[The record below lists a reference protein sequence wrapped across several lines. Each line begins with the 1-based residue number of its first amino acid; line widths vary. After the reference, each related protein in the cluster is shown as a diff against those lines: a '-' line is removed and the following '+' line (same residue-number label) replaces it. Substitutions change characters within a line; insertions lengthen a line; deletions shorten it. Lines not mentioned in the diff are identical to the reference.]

1 MKHLIR
7 CLLIGALVL
16 SPATFARAQADR
28 IQDLEQEIPRVMT
41 EAHVP
46 GLQIAV
52 VRDGKIVWHG
62 SFGVKNAESGEPVTD
77 ETIFEAASLTKPFF
91 AYYVM
96 MLADQGL
103 IDLDRPLVGY
113 VPGALVE
120 EQLGHPLD
128 RAGFRRDWLEQ
139 ITARHVLSHS
149 SGMPH
154 GERDSVYPLFFEP
167 GTRWKYSA
175 EGYYLLQRVVETL
188 KGDRLE
194 NLMQREV
201 LDPLGM
207 SRSSMVWRDAYD
219 EQMANGHSFFGTPAD
234 FRRRTEAH
242 AAASLYTTAEDYA
255 KFVGAVLNGTGL
267 RPETSK
273 EMLTLQIA
281 KNEEM
286 GLGWSLGFGTQDDDN
301 GRAIWQWGDYN
312 VFRNYVIA
320 YPATRTGVVYL
331 TNSHNGL
338 SFCSYL
344 VASTVGGLAT
354 GCRDLNYRPFD
365 GLVYRLA
372 WALEDGGP
380 AAMATLPELQA
391 EHSGELSTADALY
404 LDYVLQSE
412 GLTAEAVAVLEYEV
426 ARHPG
431 SGAARLALAKAHIGA
446 GTLESARVQL
456 DEARKAVEDTV
467 SARVVDWNMDYVRAM
482 SGAFRVSEADL
493 QKLAGDYGPRH
504 FRIQEGALY
513 YLRDGGQYAD
523 YRELVPLSR
532 DTFFIKG
539 MSSFRMTFE
548 FDGQGNPVKVVGWY
562 EEGGRDESVR
572 SR

>member
-1 MKHLIR
+1 MR
-7 CLLIGALVL
+7 DSYRVLLVGALVL
-16 SPATFARAQADR
+16 SPASLARAQADR
-28 IQDLEQEIPRVMT
+28 IQDLETEIPRVMA

-52 VRDGKIVWHG
+52 IRDGKVSWHR
-62 SFGVKNAESGEPVTD
+62 SVGVMNAESGKPVTD

-96 MLADQGL
+96 MLVDQGL
-103 IDLDRPLVGY
+103 IDLDEPLLGY
-113 VPGALVE
+113 VPRELVE
-120 EQLGHPLD
+120 EDLGHPLD
-128 RAGFRRDWLEQ
+128 QEGFRRDWLEK

-154 GERDSVYPLFFEP
+154 GERDVVYPLFFEP
-167 GTRWKYSA
+167 GTKWKYSA
-175 EGYYLLQRVVETL
+175 EGYYLLQKVVETL
-188 KGDRLE
+188 KGERLE
-194 NLMQREV
+194 QLMQQEV

-207 SRSSMVWRDAYD
+207 SRSSMVWRDAY
-219 EQMANGHSFFGTPAD
+219 EEHMANGHSFFGTPED

-255 KFVGAVLNGTGL
+255 KFVAAVLNGTGL
-267 RPETSK
+267 RPETLD
-273 EMLTLQIA
+273 EMLTLQID
-281 KNEEM
+281 KNKEM
-286 GLGWSLGFGTQDDDN
+286 RLGWSLGFGTQDDEH
-301 GRAIWQWGDYN
+301 GRAVWQWGDYN
-312 VFRNYVIA
+312 VFRDYVIA
-320 YPATRTGVVYL
+320 YPGTKTGVVYL

-338 SFCSYL
+338 SICSYL
-344 VASTVGGLAT
+344 VAHTIGGLAT
-354 GCRDLNYRPFD
+354 GCRDLNYRQFD

-380 AAMATLPELQA
+380 EAMAALPELQG
-391 EHSGELSTADALY
+391 EYPGELSRADALY

-412 GLTAEAVAVLEYEV
+412 GLTAEAIAVLEYEV
-426 ARHPG
+426 ARHPA

-446 GTLESARVQL
+446 GNLDLARAQL

-467 SARVVDWNMDYVRAM
+467 SARAVDWSMDYVRAM
-482 SGAFRVSEADL
+482 SGALRVSEEDL
-493 QKLAGDYGPRH
+493 QRIVGDYGPRH
-504 FRIQEGALY
+504 FRIRGGVLF

-548 FDGQGNPVKVVGWY
+548 YDESGKAVKVVGWY
-562 EEGGRDESVR
+562 EEGGRDESPR

>member
-1 MKHLIR
+1 MR
-7 CLLIGALVL
+7 DSYRVLLVGALVL
-16 SPATFARAQADR
+16 WPAGLARAQADR
-28 IQDLEQEIPRVMT
+28 IKDLETEIPRVMT

-46 GLQIAV
+46 GLQVAV
-52 VRDGKIVWHG
+52 IRDGKIVWHG

-96 MLADQGL
+96 MLVDQGL

-113 VPGALVE
+113 VPRELVE
-120 EQLGHPLD
+120 EDLGHPLD
-128 RAGFRRDWLEQ
+128 QEGFRREWFEQ

-154 GERDSVYPLFFEP
+154 GERDVVYPLFFEP
-167 GTRWKYSA
+167 GTQWKYSA

-188 KGDRLE
+188 KGEPLE
-194 NLMQREV
+194 KLMQQEV

-207 SRSSMVWRDAYD
+207 GRSSMVWRDAY
-219 EQMANGHSFFGTPAD
+219 EAQMANGHSFFGTPED

-255 KFVGAVLNGTGL
+255 KFVAAVLNGTGL
-267 RPETSK
+267 RPETQD
-273 EMLTLQIA
+273 EMLTLQIDM
-281 KNEEM
+281 NRET
-286 GLGWSLGFGTQDDDN
+286 GLGWSLGFGTQDDEH
-301 GRAIWQWGDYN
+301 GRAVWQWGDYG
-312 VFRNYVIA
+312 VFRDYVIV
-320 YPATRTGVVYL
+320 YPGSKAGVVYL

-338 SFCSYL
+338 SICSYL
-344 VASTVGGLAT
+344 VARTIGGLAT
-354 GCRDLNYRPFD
+354 GCRDLNYRQFD

-372 WALEDGGP
+372 WALQDGGP
-380 AAMATLPELQA
+380 DAMAALPELQR
-391 EHSGELSTADALY
+391 EHPGELSRADALY

-412 GLTAEAVAVLEYEV
+412 GLTAEAIAVLEYEV
-426 ARHPG
+426 ARHPA

-446 GTLESARVQL
+446 GNLELARAQL
-456 DEARKAVEDTV
+456 DEARTAVEDTV
-467 SARVVDWNMDYVRAM
+467 SARAVDWNMDYVRAM
-482 SGAFRVSEADL
+482 SGALRVSEEDL
-493 QKLAGDYGPRH
+493 QRLVGDYGPRH
-504 FRIQEGALY
+504 FQIREGVLF
-513 YLRDGGQYAD
+513 YLRDGGRYAD

-548 FDGQGNPVKVVGWY
+548 FDESGKAVKVVGWY
-562 EEGGRDESVR
+562 EEGSRDESPR
-572 SR
+572 SK